1 MSLAVWGIFF
11 LKMFV
16 LFAGVYVLIILT
28 PKLAAYIDRRRKQ
41 GSEPKA
47 PRPERVEDNEAIES
61 HADKDDDK

>member
-11 LKMFV
+11 LKMLV

-28 PKLAAYIDRRRKQ
+28 PKLAAYIDRHRKQ
-41 GSEPKA
+41 GGEPKS
-47 PRPERVEDNEAIES
+47 PRSERVEDNEAIES